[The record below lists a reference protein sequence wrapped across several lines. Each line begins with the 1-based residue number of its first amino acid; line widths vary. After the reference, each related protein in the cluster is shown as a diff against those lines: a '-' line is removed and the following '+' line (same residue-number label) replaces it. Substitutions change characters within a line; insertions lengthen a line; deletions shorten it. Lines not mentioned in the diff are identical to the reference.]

1 MEWKYKVIKYQYP
14 FPDRDGRGVIGLENI
29 LNDMGNKGW
38 ELASMNDYLLIFK
51 MNIEKRRVFAP

>member
-1 MEWKYKVIKYQYP
+1 MEWRYKVIKYHYSS
-14 FPDRDGRGVIGLENI
+14 FDEERSIIELENI
-29 LNDMGNKGW
+29 LKDMGTKGW

>member
-1 MEWKYKVIKYQYP
+1 MEWKYKVVKYYYSS
-14 FPDRDGRGVIGLENI
+14 FDEERSIIELENI
-29 LNDMGNKGW
+29 LKDMGNKGW

>member
-1 MEWKYKVIKYQYP
+1 MEWRYKIIKYQ
-14 FPDRDGRGVIGLENI
+14 FPDRDGRGVIELENI